1 MSNSEVQKGLAD
13 GRSPAV
19 TASPE
24 QWRRFLLAAGLTLL
38 VLLAPVAGRI
48 VSFDAYWLF
57 RERPPWVAETAG
69 SNRLLDRQTRRA
81 KVLQALTR
89 SYTVAFLGSS
99 TVYHGLDPD
108 DADERLRG
116 AVFNAGISAVIAEE
130 LPLVAAVLASRPRL
144 EHVVVGLDYYMFS
157 RGDVPVRLNASLD
170 TAVGRA
176 DALLGAALSRYAL
189 LDSRLGRVAG
199 ADDPGSWTY
208 AGFRVTPPLPPAL
221 TMENDAIR
229 RRTAAPYRPETLSAL
244 DGALSRLSGRR
255 IDIFLSPV
263 SDAQRR
269 VLADAG
275 LLGDFERWRRDVAR
289 VAARYGARFADL
301 ADEGSRFPFD
311 PERGSTEHWLD
322 NLHFTPVLGRTVL
335 QRFGLRS
342 GTGST
347 AAASGR
353 ADGR

>member
-57 RERPPWVAETAG
+57 RERPPWLAETTG

-116 AVFNAGISAVIAEE
+116 AVFNAGISAITAEE
-130 LPLVAAVLASRPRL
+130 LPLAAAVLASRPQVER
-144 EHVVVGLDYYMFS
+144 VTVGLDYYMFS
-157 RGDVPVRLNASLD
+157 RSDVPVRLNEALGS
-170 TAVGRA
+170 AIGRA
-176 DALLGAALSRYAL
+176 NALLGSVISRYAL
-189 LDSRLGRVAG
+189 LDSRLDKVSGSG
-199 ADDPGSWTY
+199 DPGSWTR
-208 AGFRVTPPLPPAL
+208 AGFRITPPLPPAL
-221 TMENDAIR
+221 TIENDALR
-229 RRTAAPYRPETLSAL
+229 RRTAAAYRPETLDAL
-244 DGALSRLSGRR
+244 GRTLATLVGRR
-255 IDIFLSPV
+255 VDVYVSPV
-263 SDAQRR
+263 SDAQRQI
-269 VLADAG
+269 LAEAG
-275 LLGDFERWRRDVAR
+275 FLDDFERWRGDVAG
-289 VAARYGARFADL
+289 VAAAQGAGFADL
-301 ADEGSRFPFD
+301 ADWGSAFPFD
-311 PERGSTEHWLD
+311 PRGGSTEHWLD
-322 NLHFTPVLGRTVL
+322 NLHFTPVLGRMVL
-335 QRFGLRS
+335 ARFGLRA
-342 GTGST
+342 GDAEPST
-347 AAASGR
+347 PGAARSR
-353 ADGR
+353 